1 MLVHPFGDPGWIC
14 LERSLSHVDEPVLA
28 QQCSSHEGPTHA
40 VEKVLE
46 DLGADGVR
54 VERRTGEPPLA
65 RRQNHAAGGRHRG
78 HGIAMG
84 HDEPGFRVVRGEL
97 WQQEKIVRELQQP
110 MVGRPVRVEKAKDAL
125 VVGKGISVIGCS
137 PPCRIGGDGEHHL
150 AVVEA
155 HLEDRS
161 VLDWSVHPPNVLGI
175 GLVGWLQPTDVGAF
189 RGEVG
194 RRDRCFHLPL
204 AEVAKPGVER
214 EHVVQRRGSCTGQA
228 KDHEW
233 ARDGISRFGP
243 VTGVP
248 VLNAETPAETGD
260 EKGFDPIDGSAV
272 LTDILLDRF
281 DQAGQAVVP
290 VTRSEIGQS
299 GLCTRH
305 ARGAGRRRRSW
316 STILAGS

>member
-1 MLVHPFGDPGWIC
+1 
-14 LERSLSHVDEPVLA
+14 
-28 QQCSSHEGPTHA
+28 
-40 VEKVLE
+40 
-46 DLGADGVR
+46 
-54 VERRTGEPPLA
+54 
-65 RRQNHAAGGRHRG
+65 
-78 HGIAMG
+78 MG

-97 WQQEKIVRELQQP
+97 RQQEEIVRELQQP

-125 VVGKGISVIGCS
+125 VVGKGISVIDCS

-161 VLDWSVHPPNVLGI
+161 VLNRSVHPPNMLGI
-175 GLVGWLQPTDVGAF
+175 GMVRWLQPTDVRAF

-204 AEVAKPGVER
+204 AEVAKPVVER
-214 EHVVQRRGSCTGQA
+214 EHVVQRRGSCAGQA

-233 ARDGISRFGP
+233 ARDRISRFGP

-281 DQAGQAVVP
+281 DQAAGPSCQSPAPKSDSPVSTRARSRSCSTTVLMEHHSGRFVTSRACPVP
-290 VTRSEIGQS
+290 V
-299 GLCTRH
+299 
-305 ARGAGRRRRSW
+305 
-316 STILAGS
+316 